1 MERGGFSSQISTLG
15 PYPIKGNAN
24 FRRMKFAAIV
34 STGLMNY
41 LKNAQV
47 SRPDMKISD
56 ELNDQYFG
64 CRSPGTF
71 KYMICDLYNRKC
83 LISFHFQVIS
93 LEDSNILI

>member
-64 CRSPGTF
+64 CRSPGPF
-71 KYMICDLYNRKC
+71 KYMIYDLYHRKT
-83 LISFHFQVIS
+83 LFISKFFHLSIQIF
-93 LEDSNILI
+93 